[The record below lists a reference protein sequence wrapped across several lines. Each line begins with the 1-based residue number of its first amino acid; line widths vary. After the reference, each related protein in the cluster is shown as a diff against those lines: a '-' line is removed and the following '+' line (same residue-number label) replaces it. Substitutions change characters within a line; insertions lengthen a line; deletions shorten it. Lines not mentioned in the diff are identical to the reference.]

1 MALPKLSRSELKIME
16 ALWRLG
22 PSSVRQVQDTF
33 PEKRRPAYTTVQTM
47 IYRLEAKKAV
57 KRTSKIGGALIF
69 EALVTRDAAQG
80 RLLDELL
87 ELFGGRAQ
95 PLMSQLIE
103 SGKLTLDD
111 IEEARK
117 VLRKSVRKE

>member
-1 MALPKLSRSELKIME
+1 MVQPKLSRSELKIME

-22 PSSVRQVQDTF
+22 AASVREVQETF
-33 PEKRRPAYTTVQTM
+33 PEKRCPAYTTVQTM
-47 IYRLEAKKAV
+47 MYRLEAKEAV
-57 KRTSKIGGALIF
+57 KRTKKVGGALIF
-69 EALVTRDAAQG
+69 EAVVSRAAAQR

-103 SGKLTLDD
+103 SGQLTLED

-117 VLRKSVRKE
+117 ALRKAATKE

>member
-1 MALPKLSRSELKIME
+1 MASPKLSRSELKIME
-16 ALWRLG
+16 ALWQLG

-47 IYRLEAKKAV
+47 IYRLETKKAV

-69 EALVTRDAAQG
+69 EALVTRDAAQN

-111 IEEARK
+111 IEDARK
-117 VLRKSVRKE
+117 VLRKSARKE

>member
-1 MALPKLSRSELKIME
+1 MTGPKLSRTELKIMD
-16 ALWRLG
+16 ALWENG
-22 PSSVRQVQDTF
+22 PSSVREVQETF

-47 IYRLEAKKAV
+47 IYRLEVKGAVRRTKKV
-57 KRTSKIGGALIF
+57 GGAHIF
-69 EALVTRDAAQG
+69 EAVVSRDSVQR
-80 RLLDELL
+80 RLLDEVL

-95 PLMSQLIE
+95 PLMSHLID

-117 VLRKSVRKE
+117 ALRKPKPKE